1 VKYFFLFYV
10 SATCID
16 LFQSEVEETLKRIQ
30 SHRGVV
36 GIMIVNNEGKIFG
49 IYCSKWVITLIS
61 DFMDTSIRV
70 NRAFIHVSA
79 LFCIWVV
86 RLFI

>member
-1 VKYFFLFYV
+1 MSLFH
-10 SATCID
+10 

-49 IYCSKWVITLIS
+49 IYCSKWVITLTTQCYTQR
-61 DFMDTSIRV
+61 FMDIRV
-70 NRAFIHVSA
+70 NRILFMYPRCFISE
-79 LFCIWVV
+79 LFGYS
-86 RLFI
+86 